1 MMELIIAFVLAVC
14 GACLIFDY
22 GKEMRH
28 LTYVNQNSKI
38 AWRVIIACWVLMLS
52 GMCIARF
59 CGWC

>member
-14 GACLIFDY
+14 GAYLIFDY
-22 GKEMRH
+22 GKEMRS
-28 LTYVNQNSKI
+28 LTYVNQNGKI
-38 AWRVIIACWVLMLS
+38 AWRVTIACWVLMLS